1 MTECFCFN
9 CETTVL
15 VDVMQDMCPR
25 CKATGSLIEI
35 EYDPVYPE
43 L

>member
-1 MTECFCFN
+1 MNECFCFN

-15 VDVMQDMCPR
+15 VGVMQDMGPLCE
-25 CKATGSLIEI
+25 ATGSLIEI